1 MAEALAAFGLAS
13 NIVQFVD
20 FGIKLVSCGSE
31 LYSSAEGASKEN
43 TIMEKITL
51 DIKRNTQNLVS
62 GGVNHDE
69 ALRDLV
75 KACNELA
82 RDRLAVLGTLKIDV
96 KKNRRMETIRKSLK
110 NFQKR
115 REIKD
120 IYNRLCIVRDQ
131 ICSHLNFLLK

>member
-20 FGIKLVSCGSE
+20 FGIKLVACGSE

-43 TIMEKITL
+43 TIIEKITL
-51 DIKRNTQNLVS
+51 DIKRIAQNLAS
-62 GGVNHDE
+62 GAANHDE
-69 ALRDLV
+69 VLQDLV
-75 KACNELA
+75 KVCNELA
-82 RDRLAVLGTLKIDV
+82 RDLLAVLGTLKIDTE
-96 KKNRRMETIRKSLK
+96 KNRRMETMRKSLK

-120 IYNRLCIVRDQ
+120 IYNRLCKVRDQ
-131 ICSHLNFLLK
+131 VCSHLNFLLT

>member
-20 FGIKLVSCGSE
+20 FGIKLVSCGAE

-51 DIKRNTQNLVS
+51 DIKRNTQNLAS

-82 RDRLAVLGTLKIDV
+82 RDLLAVLGTLKIDV
-96 KKNRRMETIRKSLK
+96 KKNRRMETMRKSLK

-120 IYNRLCIVRDQ
+120 IYNRLCKVRDQ